1 MYNKVLKLALIVGI
15 LSGYISAMEIVG
27 KIKVKGSSPH
37 TYLVIE
43 DNKTHKSYTI
53 SNAKDFNLTN
63 RQNEILKVEAKIIK
77 KAVGPGFP
85 AVIEVLEIKESK

>member
-1 MYNKVLKLALIVGI
+1 MKKAINTLLILLGVSININALELI
-15 LSGYISAMEIVG
+15 G

-43 DNKTHKSYTI
+43 DNTTHKNYTI

-63 RQNEILKVEAKIIK
+63 RQNETLKIEAKVIK
-77 KAVGPGFP
+77 KAIGPGFP
-85 AVIEVLEIKESK
+85 TVIEVVEVKDK